1 MHFQRWTDTM
11 TLLIVSPLHNFTL
24 TDISPPNQ
32 QAGRRGTLKTF
43 LNSPHLWRSRRE
55 LKVPPTAKRLNH
67 GQSNIETIKH
77 ANLPWHIKFFFGLF
91 DQMSEESQVSKF
103 TLSVQILKC
112 HWQRQPGAGTELP
125 GQLKMQTITA
135 NMMMSGLSCLWLMV
149 LPGTSVV
156 SSHLECLCCATYG
169 LELFELVRIG

>member
-112 HWQRQPGAGTELP
+112 HWQRQPGAG
-125 GQLKMQTITA
+125 A
-135 NMMMSGLSCLWLMV
+135 NNNCKHDAVRSKLLLVDGFTWYIRGEQPSG
-149 LPGTSVV
+149 V
-156 SSHLECLCCATYG
+156 SLLRNIRAG
-169 LELFELVRIG
+169 IVWIG